1 MKTPEK
7 TRNIN
12 GHMVEYTQCGDLS
25 ISWWKVAE
33 RGDMLQK
40 KLKEVNEMKRR
51 WMYVILTTFFAVFL
65 LYSCLPPTINSKE
78 VTIVVDRLGVN
89 RNATLIL
96 AQDGFNGEW
105 KELTG
110 TGGTYKFT
118 VSDPNGVYSVAAVDD
133 PNPDYEPQIQLF
145 HSTLAEARTI
155 NLELWTAD
163 SDFATLT
170 VNVPT
175 PYATSNISVFF
186 LEHHAPNRQLDS
198 ASVSLQMPKGK
209 STLVAVISDPVSWS
223 PLKVYIKRDFNFQAS
238 GSLNIPSSGL
248 IDPGE
253 LIGTDEDNH
262 IYYSWVQ
269 DKTLVP
275 AHLSWDMK
283 IPEDMMISTDKY
295 LAEHFS
301 GKEDIYISWWK
312 VTRDVPVTIKAGVTN
327 LEPATSTISATD
339 VDNDLPK
346 VTFEPYVST
355 ISDYSTRYYTFDIS
369 KKVTIG
375 DYTNLSPTHIITV
388 TPGYLAAASSV
399 YMFPDITLASWVD
412 EYKPT
417 ADYVIWG
424 VDICLSPNTIDEMNS
439 LKLGSEW
446 TIFYSHLD

>member
-1 MKTPEK
+1 MKAPEK

-78 VTIVVDRLGVN
+78 VTIVVDSLGVN
-89 RNATLIL
+89 RNATRIL
-96 AQDGFNGEW
+96 AQDGLNGDW

-110 TGGTYKFT
+110 TGGRYKFT

-145 HSTLAEARTI
+145 HSTLAEARMV
-155 NLELWTAD
+155 NLELWADD

-175 PYATSNISVFF
+175 AYATSNISVFF
-186 LEHHAPNRQLDS
+186 LKHHAPNYQLDG

-209 STLVAVISDPVSWS
+209 STLVAVISDPVLWS
-223 PLKVYIKRDFNFQAS
+223 PLKVYINRDFNFQAS
-238 GSLNIPSSGL
+238 GSLIIPSSAL
-248 IDPGE
+248 LDPGE
-253 LIGTDEDNH
+253 IIDEDNNIH
-262 IYYSWVQ
+262 YSWVQ

-275 AHLSWDMK
+275 AHLNWDMK
-283 IPEDMMISTDKY
+283 IPEGMMSSTDKY
-295 LAEHFS
+295 LAEYFN
-301 GKEDIYISWWK
+301 GKEGIYISWWK
-312 VTRDVPVTIKAGVTN
+312 VTRDVPVTIKAGLTN

-346 VTFEPYVST
+346 VTFEPYVSP
-355 ISDYSTRYYTFDIS
+355 ISDYATRYYNFDIS
-369 KKVTIG
+369 KKVTIE
-375 DYTNLSPTHIITV
+375 DYTYPSVTHIITV
-388 TPGYLAAASSV
+388 TPGYLAAAGNV
-399 YMFPDITLASWVD
+399 YMFPDIDLASWE

-417 ADYVIWG
+417 ADYVIQSLG
-424 VDICLSPNTIDEMNS
+424 ICLSPNTIDEMNS

-446 TIFYSHLD
+446 TIFYSYLD

>member
-7 TRNIN
+7 TKNID
-12 GHMVEYTQCGDLS
+12 GHMVEYKQRGDLF
-25 ISWWKVAE
+25 ISWWKVTE

-40 KLKEVNEMKRR
+40 NLKEVNEMKRR

-65 LYSCLPPTINSKE
+65 LYSCLPTTTNNTE

-89 RNATLIL
+89 RNATRIL
-96 AQDGFNGEW
+96 AQDGLNGEW
-105 KELTG
+105 KVLTG

-133 PNPDYEPQIQLF
+133 PNPDYEPEIQLF

-186 LEHHAPNRQLDS
+186 LEHHAPNYQLDD
-198 ASVSLQMPKGK
+198 ASGTVQIPKGQ

-223 PLKVYIKRDFNFQAS
+223 PLKVYIKRDFNFPDS
-238 GSLNIPSSGL
+238 SSLTIPLSDL
-248 IDPGE
+248 KAPGE
-253 LIGTDEDNH
+253 LIGTDED
-262 IYYSWVQ
+262 IYIDYSWVQ

-275 AHLSWDMK
+275 AHLSWDTK
-283 IPEDMMISTDKY
+283 IPEGMMSSTDKY
-295 LAEHFS
+295 LAKHFS
-301 GKEDIYISWWK
+301 GKEDIFISWWE
-312 VTRDVPVTIKAGVTN
+312 VTRDVPVTIRTDVMN

-346 VTFEPYVST
+346 VTFEPYVSP
-355 ISDYSTRYYTFDIS
+355 ISDYATRYYNFDIF
-369 KKVTIG
+369 KKVTIE
-375 DYTNLSPTHIITV
+375 DYTYPSVTHIITV
-388 TPGYLAAASSV
+388 TPGYLAAAGNV
-399 YMFPDITLASWVD
+399 YMFPDIDLASWE

-417 ADYVIWG
+417 ADYVIQSLG
-424 VDICLSPNTIDEMNS
+424 ICLSPNTIDEMNS

-446 TIFYSHLD
+446 TIFYSYLD